1 MSTHNL
7 KKSLAAGL
15 AALTL
20 GAAVISTS
28 TPASAAY
35 GRHGAFAAGLIG
47 GLAVGALAAGAYAY
61 PYPYGD
67 PYGGPYYGECWVE
80 SRPVYNPLGYVVGYR
95 RVRICN

>member
-1 MSTHNL
+1 MLTNNL

-20 GAAVISTS
+20 GAAVVTTS

-47 GLAVGALAAGAYAY
+47 GLAVGALAGGAYAY
-61 PYPYGD
+61 PYPYA
-67 PYGGPYYGECWVE
+67 GPYYGDCWIE
-80 SRPVYNPLGYVVGYR
+80 SRPVYNQWGYVVGYH